1 MDEPELPVT
10 IPARVLNELRAHA
23 RESSPEE
30 CCGLVFRAGA
40 RRYGRAVRGHNVMT
54 QRRAEDPE
62 LFHADNRSAYY
73 MSERDVMAA
82 IREQEETGADVTAV
96 YHSHVG
102 ANAYL
107 SDADLAYARHPLF
120 PFPGADHIVLSVLG
134 NRVEGKIF
142 LRSGDHFDERPL
154 REEP

>member
-1 MDEPELPVT
+1 MDESELPVT

-40 RRYGRAVRGHNVMT
+40 QRYGRAVRGHNVMT

-62 LFHADNRSAYY
+62 LFHVDNRSAYY
-73 MSERDVMAA
+73 MSERDVLDA
-82 IREQEETGADVTAV
+82 IRAQEEEGALVTAV

-102 ANAYL
+102 AGAYL
-107 SDADLAYARHPLF
+107 SDSDLSYARHALF
-120 PFPGADHIVLSVLG
+120 PFPRADHIVLSVLG
-134 NRVEGKIF
+134 DRVESRIF
-142 LRSGDHFDERPL
+142 LRSGDQFEERPL